1 MKKTLLSV
9 IAGLA
14 VINAASAVPSP
25 ADRKALCEKHPE
37 KYVWVEKDQFCVP
50 INPCEGANDAVRIA
64 YCFDKVV
71 LPSNKEKRN
80 MIMDRYIHEVMGTV
94 ASDVKEISDRVVG
107 IKTNDGG
114 YIAFLQGSKSDQ
126 SNCLLNLMYS
136 VSAYGHLP
144 SDLYQETDNY
154 ILLGYGDLNDI
165 SSTEMTDIADF
176 ASLLQNDVITYDRN
190 GVAESGIQG
199 ALFIC
204 PNK

>member
-9 IAGLA
+9 LAGIA
-14 VINAASAVPSP
+14 VIGSAVAVPSP
-25 ADRKALCEKHPE
+25 EDRKALCEKYPD

-64 YCFDKVV
+64 YCFDEVV
-71 LPSNKEKRN
+71 LPSDMAKRN
-80 MIMDRYIHEVMGTV
+80 MIMDRYVHEVMRTV

-107 IKTNDGG
+107 VKTNDGG
-114 YIAFLQGSKSDQ
+114 YIAFLQGSKSPQ
-126 SNCLLNLMYS
+126 SDCLLNLMYA

-144 SDLYQETDNY
+144 IDLYQETDKY

-176 ASLLQNDVITYDRN
+176 ASLLQGDVITYDRN
-190 GVAESGIQG
+190 AVSESGIQG

>member
-9 IAGLA
+9 TAALA
-14 VINAASAVPSP
+14 VIGSACAVPSVE
-25 ADRKALCEKHPE
+25 DRKALCEKYPD
-37 KYVWVEKDQFCVP
+37 KYVWVAKDEMCVP
-50 INPCEGANDAVRIA
+50 INPCESGNDSIRTA
-64 YCFDKVV
+64 YCFDIIV

-80 MIMDRYIHEVMGTV
+80 MIMDRFVHEVMHTV
-94 ASDVKEISDRVVG
+94 ASDVIEISDGVVG

-126 SNCLLNLMYS
+126 SACLLNLMYS

-144 SDLYQETDNY
+144 TDLYQETDTY

-165 SSTEMTDIADF
+165 SSDEMTNIADF
-176 ASLLQNDVITYDRN
+176 ASLLLGDVITYELN
-190 GVAESGIQG
+190 GVSESGMQG